1 MDYYTYWDL
10 ESAASVPMSDEGV
23 IKVTA
28 IAVLIIGVLVL
39 FFNKRLPSEFRR
51 SAPYG
56 ILGLGLLL
64 FASYF
69 YIEYATKSLPEMN
82 TFSEKQLSRVTEGRI
97 TNYKEKILNAPRG
110 GTQTVASFD
119 INKTSFHFSGV
130 NLSGEKAFN
139 LTHGKGGIL
148 NNDMK
153 VRITYG
159 PKQNHILKIELAK
172 E

>member
-1 MDYYTYWDL
+1 MEYYTYWDL
-10 ESAASVPMSDEGV
+10 ALASSAPMSDEGV
-23 IKVTA
+23 IKVAA
-28 IAVLIIGVLVL
+28 IAVLIVGVLVL
-39 FFNKRLPSEFRR
+39 LFNKRLPTEFRR

-69 YIEYATKSLPEMN
+69 YIEYAKKSLPEMKMV
-82 TFSEKQLSRVTEGRI
+82 SKKHVSKVAEGRI
-97 TNYKEKILNAPRG
+97 SNYKEKILNAPRG

-130 NLSGEKAFN
+130 NLSGEKAFT

-148 NNDMK
+148 NNAMQA
-153 VRITYG
+153 RITYDS
-159 PKQNHILKIELAK
+159 KQNHILKIELAK

>member
-1 MDYYTYWDL
+1 MEYYTYWDL
-10 ESAASVPMSDEGV
+10 ATASSAPMSDEGV
-23 IKVTA
+23 IKVAA
-28 IAVLIIGVLVL
+28 IAVLIVGVLVL
-39 FFNKRLPSEFRR
+39 LFNKRLPLEFRR

-69 YIEYATKSLPEMN
+69 YIEYAKKSLPEMKMA
-82 TFSEKQLSRVTEGRI
+82 SKKQLSKVTEGRI
-97 TNYKEKILNAPRG
+97 SNYKEKILNAPRG

-119 INKTSFHFSGV
+119 INKTSFHFSGL
-130 NLSGEKAFN
+130 NLSGEKAFT

-148 NNDMK
+148 NNSMQA
-153 VRITYG
+153 RITYDS
-159 PKQNHILKIELAK
+159 KQNHILKIELAK